1 MDVLIVK
8 PDVEGSCMAK
18 ILIAEDEIQINDLIL
33 NRLQNRITSKKL

>member
-1 MDVLIVK
+1 
-8 PDVEGSCMAK
+8 MAK